1 MELSRREF
9 LGLSAVV
16 LAKAIFRPIIP
27 SPDTKSFVSSRV
39 YRTPDGLIP
48 VTNYRVNQGDNIIKI
63 AERFETKIS
72 LIVEANQ
79 LKNLNRI
86 YPDQVLKIPKYPHD
100 LMVFIPEST
109 IIRHIIRPGDS
120 TYSISR
126 RYGIPEAPVVSSKL
140 AQFRGFPVGEVLVL
154 RAVEPTPIVPLDYRQ
169 KDDKSLSSDVVKS
182 LVDRVANVFS
192 YSLGGLDGLSY
203 LVSKSVQINEGNPGF
218 YPPNHIDVTVSDTVP
233 EAVFLEQL
241 GHELWHQIPF
251 PWWSPG
257 ADEGTAEFVST
268 EWVVGTRRFSP
279 LFRVP
284 APWNQEGYYDS
295 VNSPE
300 LRKREFNDESLDF
313 ENRTLAWEAWNRIEG
328 RYPGTIAHLTNEWAK
343 TELGW
348 RGSHNATP
356 VDMVRQLVE
365 SGFGNEAWTF
375 IENQHILFTS

>member
-63 AERFETKIS
+63 AERFDTKIS

-126 RYGIPEAPVVSSKL
+126 RYGVPEAPVVSSKL
-140 AQFRGFPVGEVLVL
+140 AQFRGLPAGEVLVL
-154 RAVEPTPIVPLDYRQ
+154 RGVEQTPIVSLNYRP
-169 KDDKSLSSDVVKS
+169 DDKFLSSDVVKS
-182 LVDRVANVFS
+182 LIDRVANVYS
-192 YSLGGLDGLSY
+192 YYLGGPDGLFY
-203 LVSKSVQINEGNPGF
+203 LTTNGIHIDRVDPGF
-218 YPPNHIDVTVSDTVP
+218 APPNNVGVEISDTVA
-233 EAVFLEQL
+233 EIVVLGQL
-241 GHELWHQIPF
+241 GHEIFHMIPF

-343 TELGW
+343 TELGQ
-348 RGSHNATP
+348 RGSHDATP
-356 VDMVRQLVE
+356 IDTVRQLVQ
-365 SGFGNEAWTF
+365 SGFGDEAWTF